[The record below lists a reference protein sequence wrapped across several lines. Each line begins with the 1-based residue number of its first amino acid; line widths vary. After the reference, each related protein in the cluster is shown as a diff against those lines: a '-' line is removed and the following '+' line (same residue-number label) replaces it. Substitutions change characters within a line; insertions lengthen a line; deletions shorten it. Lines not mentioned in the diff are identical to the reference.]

1 MKKDCILLSA
11 SAGYNLFMTFLVAT
25 ASHFPTAFPP
35 KVTIVIQWCQT
46 AFVGLNNSYK
56 PPEKVAT
63 ATARAGPRPAVRNLR
78 AARSF
83 ARRKYWDCGCRL
95 MQSFS
100 GQLMNLF
107 AFFMSLMHY
116 ALRNPWYFLKTNV
129 SVT

>member
-1 MKKDCILLSA
+1 
-11 SAGYNLFMTFLVAT
+11 
-25 ASHFPTAFPP
+25 
-35 KVTIVIQWCQT
+35 
-46 AFVGLNNSYK
+46 
-56 PPEKVAT
+56 
-63 ATARAGPRPAVRNLR
+63 
-78 AARSF
+78 
-83 ARRKYWDCGCRL
+83 